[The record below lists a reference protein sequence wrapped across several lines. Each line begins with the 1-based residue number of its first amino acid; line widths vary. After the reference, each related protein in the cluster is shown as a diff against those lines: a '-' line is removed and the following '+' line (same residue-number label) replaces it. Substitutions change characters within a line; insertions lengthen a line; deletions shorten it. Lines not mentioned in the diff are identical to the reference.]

1 VIQLPPSV
9 QASLEELKTALRSQ
23 FGERLVR
30 VVLFGSYAQGTA
42 HAESD
47 VDVLVVVSRREPRD
61 RHRAVDAAVDVM
73 LRLPD
78 VVLSPLV
85 MTGAELEE
93 LRARERRLARDID
106 REGIEL

>member
-1 VIQLPPSV
+1 M
-9 QASLEELKTALRSQ
+9 QAALEELKTALCSQ
-23 FGERLVR
+23 FGERLLR

-42 HAESD
+42 HTESD

-73 LRLPD
+73 LLRPE

-85 MTGAELEE
+85 MTGEELAE
-93 LRARERRLARDID
+93 LRARERRLVRDID